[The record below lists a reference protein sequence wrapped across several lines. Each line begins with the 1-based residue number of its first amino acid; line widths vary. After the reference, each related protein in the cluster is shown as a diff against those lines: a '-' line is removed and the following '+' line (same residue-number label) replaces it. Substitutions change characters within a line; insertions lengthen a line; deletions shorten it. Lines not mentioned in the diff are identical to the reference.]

1 MPTVT
6 VPSAS
11 RRAHS
16 WLSAKRSSA
25 GILLIFYVLKRKCQR
40 PAARKTKETDAD
52 HAFEPA
58 HRPALPDVAAR
69 FCRKQRE
76 QRAPDETQRIEDRDQ
91 QHALIGRVRAGA
103 DELRQR
109 GEKEDRDLWIQHR
122 AQETDRKSV
131 V

>member
-1 MPTVT
+1 MRISDWSSDVCSSDLASHNSN
-6 VPSAS
+6 VPS
-11 RRAHS
+11 
-16 WLSAKRSSA
+16 K
-25 GILLIFYVLKRKCQR
+25 GQT
-40 PAARKTKETDAD
+40 ARKTKETDAD

-122 AQETDRKSV
+122 AQEPLDEGRSAEDRKSTR
-131 V
+131 